1 MPRLADTPLSVLDLA
16 PIREGG
22 SAADSFRESVAL
34 ARLTERLGFTRFWLA
49 EHHSIEGIASAATAV
64 LIGHVAG
71 ATERIRVGSGG
82 IMLPNHPP
90 LVVAEQ
96 FGTLETLYPG
106 RIDLGLGRAPGADGP
121 TMAAMRRDPYAG
133 VDDFPQ
139 RLEELQGFLGDEQP
153 GQRVRAVPG
162 QGTKVPI
169 WLLGSS
175 GYSAQLAARLGLPF
189 AFAAQFAPGYLFEAL
204 RLYRDNFR
212 PSEILERPH
221 AMVGL
226 PVIVAESDAMAD
238 YLATTAQQKFL
249 GMIRGQRICAR
260 PPVEHLEMTPME
272 ERQLQQFLGAAI
284 VGGPKTVRDGLEAFL
299 EQTGADELM
308 LNTDVFSLEDR
319 LKSYELVAEL
329 WRP

>member
-16 PIREGG
+16 PIRQGG
-22 SAADSFRESVAL
+22 SVADTFQESVSL

-106 RIDLGLGRAPGADGP
+106 RIDLGLGRAPGSDGH

-139 RLEELQGFLGDEQP
+139 RLAELQGFLAEASP

-162 QGTKVPI
+162 QGTHVPL

-175 GYSAQLAARLGLPF
+175 DFSARLAAREGLPF
-189 AFAAQFAPGYLFEAL
+189 AFAAQFAPAQLFDAL
-204 RLYRDNFR
+204 RLYRENFR
-212 PSEILERPH
+212 PSAVLDKPH

-226 PVIVAESDAMAD
+226 PVIAAESDEQAD
-238 YLATTAQQKFL
+238 FLASTARQKFL
-249 GMIRGQRICAR
+249 NLIRGAR
-260 PPVEHLEMTPME
+260 TLSLPPVEQLDWTSR
-272 ERQLQQFLGAAI
+272 ERAQVQQFLGAAI
-284 VGGPKTVRDGLEAFL
+284 IGGPETVRDGLERIL

-308 LNTDVFSLEDR
+308 LNTDVFAAADR
-319 LKSYELVAEL
+319 LASYEIVAEV
-329 WRP
+329 WRS

>member
-121 TMAAMRRDPYAG
+121 TMAA
-133 VDDFPQ
+133 
-139 RLEELQGFLGDEQP
+139 
-153 GQRVRAVPG
+153 
-162 QGTKVPI
+162 
-169 WLLGSS
+169 
-175 GYSAQLAARLGLPF
+175 
-189 AFAAQFAPGYLFEAL
+189 
-204 RLYRDNFR
+204 
-212 PSEILERPH
+212 
-221 AMVGL
+221 
-226 PVIVAESDAMAD
+226 
-238 YLATTAQQKFL
+238 
-249 GMIRGQRICAR
+249 
-260 PPVEHLEMTPME
+260 
-272 ERQLQQFLGAAI
+272 I
-284 VGGPKTVRDGLEAFL
+284 VGGPETVRDGLEAFL